1 MKKYIAMILSVLML
15 CSCAKEGTE
24 VAESGTA
31 PIETTFIT
39 EAGTPVPT
47 ETAEASAETT
57 QTEVSEVTSAK
68 EETPETRRLYFSSD
82 VDYREEYLLTR
93 YSLFLNGAPLQE
105 SFYEY
110 DEAGNLKHRSG
121 SYGEVYYNYD
131 YSLDG
136 TYNSVHLNSDGS
148 TYIYSDEIFYDENGY
163 VLKDDYSEYTY
174 ESDEK
179 GRLTKRASRL
189 ETVTYEYDSV
199 GRLKTKTDF
208 FQSDHS
214 THEECYRYE
223 YSDDTMTI
231 YLSID
236 GRPEHLSR
244 QFTYDANGNEI
255 KAVLDMSE
263 FSDAQRI
270 IESEYDGENRLLKR
284 TESVAGDFDFADIS
298 LDMERTYQYDGDRLV
313 KETINNLKSGG
324 VTVIE
329 YFYDGDRIIKEILT
343 YEGETNVVTDEIPG
357 TYLTE
362 YIYSDKSYLKRVHN
376 ADGSIDYEQEYTAVN
391 VIDTGIE
398 YCENFNSAEPE
409 IIPEKG
415 KILHEY
421 TDRNGYTFYCTKD
434 TLYVKKG
441 YFDIGAMD
449 ITKEQTWNFSYPYN
463 WLQPDFYT
471 EAMPPAAA
479 LLKYGLT
486 YDVYFVIDGEFRKA
500 EWYLNGEKLDGID
513 YTLLKCY
520 FDGDKFTAY
529 SDWNYDYDK
538 NGLISLLKHT
548 FEFDRDSLCFNG
560 VTEAAHVSEGTAAE
574 VMARYDDFFCSFYGA
589 ADEHQQDG
597 LHKISAEGYRTR
609 SELMKTLSDFC
620 TDSAAEK
627 ICSYLLDGKYTDF
640 KEINGQL
647 YLYEGPPNN
656 YNSIKYLHSAKEKDG
671 VINAV
676 FYSYTAVQDV
686 PYPIEFFTAE
696 FVFDNGVW
704 KISDIDL

>member
-1 MKKYIAMILSVLML
+1 MKKLRAIILTALLL
-15 CSCAKEGTE
+15 CSCSENTAEESFTTVSETTSVTSSVTSSETTVTE
-24 VAESGTA
+24 PAQTETA
-31 PIETTFIT
+31 PKETTFRF
-39 EAGTPVPT
+39 
-47 ETAEASAETT
+47 SADI
-57 QTEVSEVTSAK
+57 SYK
-68 EETPETRRLYFSSD
+68 
-82 VDYREEYLLTR
+82 EEYLITR
-93 YSLFLNGAPLQE
+93 YTTYLSGKPVYESL
-105 SFYEY
+105 YTY
-110 DEAGNLKHRSG
+110 DEAGNLKLLTRNGKDVHYS
-121 SYGEVYYNYD
+121 YD
-131 YSLDG
+131 YNLDG
-136 TYNSVHLNSDGS
+136 TYNAVYTNTDSDV
-148 TYIYSDEIFYDENGY
+148 YIYSDSTFYDENGY
-163 VLKDDYSEYTY
+163 VSKDDYSEYTY
-174 ESDEK
+174 EFDEK
-179 GRLTKRASRL
+179 GRLTKRVSRL
-189 ETVTYEYDSV
+189 ETISYEYDSV
-199 GRLKTKTDF
+199 GRLKTKCDF
-208 FQSDHS
+208 FQSDYS
-214 THEECYRYE
+214 SHEERYRYE
-223 YSDDTMTI
+223 YSDYTMTI
-231 YLSID
+231 YLSVD
-236 GRPEHLSR
+236 GRPEHISR

-255 KAVLDMSE
+255 KAVLYMSE

-284 TESVAGDFDFADIS
+284 TESVAGNFDFADIS

-313 KETINNLKSGG
+313 KETINNLKSVG

-343 YEGETNVVTDEIPG
+343 YEGVTNEVTGEIPG

-362 YIYSDKSYLKRVHN
+362 YIYSDKSYLKRVYN

-391 VIDTGIE
+391 VIDTGVK

-441 YFDIGAMD
+441 WLDIAAMD
-449 ITKEQTWNFSYPYN
+449 ITEELERNFSHPFN
-463 WLQPDFYT
+463 RLQPDFYT
-471 EAMPPAAA
+471 DDMPPAVA
-479 LLKYGLT
+479 LAKDALT
-486 YDVYFVIDGEFRKA
+486 YYVYFVIDGEFRKT

-520 FDGDKFTAY
+520 CDGDKFTAY

-538 NGLISLLKHT
+538 NGLTSLLKHT

-560 VTEAAHVSEGTAAE
+560 VTESAPVSEGTAAE

-589 ADEHQQDG
+589 ADEPIQDG

-609 SELMKTLSDFC
+609 AELMKTLSDFC

-627 ICSYLLDGKYTDF
+627 ICSYLLDGKYSDF
-640 KEINGQL
+640 KEINEQL

-696 FVFDNGVW
+696 FVFDNGTW
-704 KISDIDL
+704 KISHIGDDFI